1 MASRF
6 SLSRRAPTREPRRR
20 FVLFCEG
27 TKTEPGYFQA
37 VKTMHS
43 DALID
48 LRIEGVG
55 ADPLRIAKQAI
66 AERARQAAAGNSFEE
81 HDEVW
86 IVIDRDTHPRFDQ
99 AITACAL
106 GKVRVARSNPC
117 FELWLI
123 LHFEDFDRPGNSR
136 QIQKHLETLSDDY
149 RRRRGKS
156 LDCRPLLDRIE
167 HAEVRAGRQLKRR
180 ERDSKAFD
188 SPSTTVGHLTS
199 AIRAAAEA
207 SRRKD

>member
-1 MASRF
+1 MAPRS

-37 VKTMHS
+37 VKAKHS

-55 ADPLRIAKQAI
+55 ADPLRIAIRAVS
-66 AERARQAAAGNSFEE
+66 ERARQAATGNSFEE

-86 IVIDRDTHPRFDQ
+86 IVIDRDTHPRFDK
-99 AITACAL
+99 AIATCDS
-106 GKVRVARSNPC
+106 GNVRVARSNPC

-123 LHFEDFDRPGNSR
+123 LHFEEFDRPGNSR
-136 QIQKHLETLSDDY
+136 EIQRHLETLSDDY
-149 RRRRGKS
+149 RRRRGKR
-156 LDCRPLLDRIE
+156 LDCGPLLEHIE
-167 HAEVRAGRQLKRR
+167 HAEARARRQLIRR
-180 ERDSKAFD
+180 ERDSKTFD
-188 SPSTTVGHLTS
+188 APSTTVGHLTS

-207 SRRKD
+207 SRRKR